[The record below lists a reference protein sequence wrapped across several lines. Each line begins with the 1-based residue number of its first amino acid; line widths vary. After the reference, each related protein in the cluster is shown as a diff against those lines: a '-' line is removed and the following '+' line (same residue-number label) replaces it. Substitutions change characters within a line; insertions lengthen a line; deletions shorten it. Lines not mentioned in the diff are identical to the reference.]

1 MTNPK
6 RSFALLASA
15 LLILGPTAASEARS
29 HARPF
34 AVTLDGN
41 ASPVFQPDGC
51 TIINDEEGTG
61 HARHMGAIAWQSH
74 EVVETCL
81 NPAGADVTGQ
91 FVLTAANGDQVFGT
105 YTTLAHLDF
114 GAGQVTAFGHFQI
127 TGGTG
132 RFSGA
137 GGSGVISAI
146 GSLAPP
152 FAVLGGMSGAISY

>member
-61 HARHMGAIAWQSH
+61 HAR
-74 EVVETCL
+74 
-81 NPAGADVTGQ
+81 PGQ